1 MLVVAPMEQMMNVQK
16 QQELKRVIATP
27 AEEKPKFNWKRL
39 IENDGA
45 CTCDHC
51 PAGEIAEKIGEAL
64 VNSSLVNGQA
74 DIFSDGNRKLIVAL
88 TKQICARINGHAPSQ
103 ITQTFVDDT
112 IEEILVRNGEV
123 EMAHAFVTKCQ
134 FENEYY
140 KRLKDGRKLSLIRR
154 DGSVVPWN
162 IEKIKHAVELAFIAQ
177 NRTTELAEEIS
188 VAVTKGIVDE
198 GLSFIHIESV
208 QDRVQEELMRQGE
221 YKIAEA
227 YILYRAERAKLRQ
240 VEGAVVEKPVAQAP
254 ETMVL
259 IKVDGDGSFFWD
271 GAELR
276 KRIEFANDGLD
287 SHLTFEE
294 IFLSLKEGISS
305 DITLSELRECVIK
318 NARLLIE
325 KDPVL
330 AVFAARIQLLYL
342 YEDILGWNCT
352 TDTPDR
358 LDERQATAFVRYIE
372 TGVADGLLHRD
383 MLKYDIARLS
393 KVLDISCDREFDAI
407 ALQGLKENYFMRG
420 FDNRIL
426 ETPQM
431 LWMRVA
437 MGAFLAKNH
446 GEDDVIALY
455 ELMRDR
461 KFCLATPAL
470 YYAGTPKAQMM
481 SSYVFHVEDD
491 MQSIMTRGISDN
503 AFIAKWGGGIAGSW
517 SNVRSKGSRIA
528 GTRGEAPGV
537 IPFLQLH
544 QHQLAIAN
552 QGAERR
558 RGRGVAYLEIWHNDI
573 IDFINYRKK
582 HGAPGI
588 QNDSLGTVLWVPDI
602 FMRRLEK
609 EGDWTLFNSEDAY
622 ALHELYGDAFDK
634 KYEAIEK
641 LVNDGQVHGTK
652 ISCREIWQKIMQ
664 RIFEGGSPKIAFKDT
679 CNRANM
685 CKSGVIHAAGLCLEH
700 VMNTTSDETAVCN
713 TGSLDINKHL
723 KADGTLDK
731 NSLKHTVAIATRALD
746 AIIDA
751 NFFPAEAAEKFA
763 KKYRAIGLGMMGLQN
778 AFYNKN
784 LPFGAPEAIEFS
796 KECTEFIAYET
807 IGESCKLAAAYG
819 SCEAFELSDWK
830 SGKMPFDFSN
840 CEGAPTLDW
849 DELRHMVRKNGLRNA
864 YLNAF
869 SPTRKIARLLGCYP
883 ELSPAT
889 KNVFTK
895 RLDDNY
901 EMMIISPELVK
912 ILKKSG
918 VWNKAIHKQIRYFEG
933 ELAAI
938 DEIPESI
945 KEVFATAY
953 MIDSESI
960 IESAA
965 RRQKWIDQSQS
976 LRLFLGS
983 PNLKKLSHMFILAW
997 SKGIKGIY
1005 DVKSTGFFS
1014 EVTPLNR
1021 YANDRHAGSDSGINC
1036 SDNADT
1042 MMKILA
1048 KFHGGEGRQR

>member
-1 MLVVAPMEQMMNVQK
+1 M
-16 QQELKRVIATP
+16 KRVIATP
-27 AEEKPKFNWKRL
+27 AEEKPKFNWERL
-39 IENDGA
+39 IESDG
-45 CTCDHC
+45 TCVCGYC

-64 VNSSLVNGQA
+64 VNASLVGGQA
-74 DIFSDGNRKLIVAL
+74 DIFSDDNRKLIVAL
-88 TKQICARINGHAPSQ
+88 TRQICTRVNGHEPSQ
-103 ITQTFVDDT
+103 ITQAFVDDT
-112 IEEILVRNGEV
+112 IEEILVRIGAM
-123 EMAHAFVTKCQ
+123 EMAHAFVAKCQ

-154 DGSVVPWN
+154 DGTIVPWN
-162 IEKIKHAVELAFIAQ
+162 AEKIRHAVELAFIAQ
-177 NRTTELAEEIS
+177 NRTAEPAEEIAI
-188 VAVTKGIVDE
+188 AVTKGIIGE

-227 YILYRAERAKLRQ
+227 YILYRAERAKLRE
-240 VEGAVVEKPVAQAP
+240 VGGEKERSIA
-254 ETMVL
+254 ETQETIVL
-259 IKVDGDGSFFWD
+259 VNGEPDGGFFWD
-271 GAELR
+271 GTDLR
-276 KRIEFANDGLD
+276 RRIEFANDGLD
-287 SHLTFEE
+287 SHLTFDE
-294 IFLSLKEGISS
+294 IFLSLREGISS
-305 DITLSELRECVIK
+305 NITLSELREGIIK

-330 AVFAARIQLLYL
+330 AVFAARMQLLYL
-342 YEDILGWNCT
+342 YEDILAWNCT
-352 TDTPDR
+352 TDA
-358 LDERQATAFVRYIE
+358 LDSLPGKQVAAFAKYVK
-372 TGVADGLLHRD
+372 TGVEDGLLHAD
-383 MLKYDIARLS
+383 MLKYDVERLS
-393 KVLDISCDREFDAI
+393 KALDISCDREFDAI

-420 FDNRIL
+420 FENQIL

-437 MGAFLAKNH
+437 MGAFLAKDSA
-446 GEDDVIALY
+446 EDDVIAFY

-481 SSYVFHVEDD
+481 SSYIFNVEDD
-491 MQSIMTRGISDN
+491 MQSIMMRGISDN

-552 QGAERR
+552 QGSERR
-558 RGRGVAYLEIWHNDI
+558 RGRGVAYLEIWHSDV
-573 IDFINYRKK
+573 IDFINYKKK
-582 HGAPGI
+582 HGAHGV
-588 QNDSLGTVLWVPDI
+588 QSDSLGTVLWVPDI
-602 FMRRLEK
+602 FMRRLKK

-622 ALHELYGDAFDK
+622 ALHELYGNAFDG
-634 KYEAIEK
+634 KYEAMEE
-641 LVNDGQVHGTK
+641 LVNGGRMRGTK
-652 ISCREIWQKIMQ
+652 IGCRDIWQKIMQ

-679 CNRANM
+679 YNRANM
-685 CKSGVIHAAGLCLEH
+685 CKSGIIHAAGLCLEH
-700 VMNTTSDETAVCN
+700 AMNTTSEETAVCN

-723 KADGTLDK
+723 KDDGELDRD
-731 NSLKHTVAIATRALD
+731 SLKHTVMIATRALD

-784 LPFGAPEAIEFS
+784 LPFGDPEAIEFGR
-796 KECTEFIAYET
+796 ECTEIIAYET
-807 IGESCKLAAAYG
+807 IGESCELAAKYG
-819 SCEAFELSDWK
+819 SCEVFESSEWK
-830 SGKMPFDFSN
+830 AGKMPFDLSS
-840 CEGAPTLDW
+840 CDGTPTLNW
-849 DELRHMVRKNGLRNA
+849 DELRGKVCKNGLRNA

-912 ILKKSG
+912 TLKKSG

-938 DEIPESI
+938 DEIPDSI

-953 MIDSESI
+953 MIDSELI

-983 PNLKKLSHMFILAW
+983 PNLKKLSNMFILAW
-997 SKGIKGIY
+997 TKGIKGIY
-1005 DVKSTGFFS
+1005 DVKSAGFFS
-1014 EVTPLNR
+1014 ETAPLGRCVENK
-1021 YANDRHAGSDSGINC
+1021 NLDRSAEAAC
-1036 SDNADT
+1036 LDNADT
-1042 MMKILA
+1042 MVKILA
-1048 KFHGGEGRQR
+1048 KFHGDDGQRR